1 MKFRHAAAL
10 ALGLLLW
17 VVTEFACLFV
27 GVALA
32 VWMGELL
39 QVAQPLIVGVAAAAM
54 AYTLRF
60 CIQQLLKERLW
71 VFSDERPC

>member
-1 MKFRHAAAL
+1 MNLRHAAAL

-17 VVTEFACLFV
+17 VVTEYACLFT

-39 QVAQPLIVGVAAAAM
+39 QIAQPLMVGVGAAAM

-60 CIQQLLKERLW
+60 FTQQLLKERLW
-71 VFSDERPC
+71 VFSDEPPC